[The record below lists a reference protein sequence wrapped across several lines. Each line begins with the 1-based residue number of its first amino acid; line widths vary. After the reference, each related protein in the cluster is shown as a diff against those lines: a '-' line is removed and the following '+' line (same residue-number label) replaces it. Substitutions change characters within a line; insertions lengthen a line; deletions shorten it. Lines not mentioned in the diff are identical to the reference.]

1 MQSYLSFYKIIDVLR
16 GFEYAISLGWYN
28 VKNFNL
34 KDYEFFE
41 KVQNGDLN
49 WIIPGKFAAFSG
61 PLAKSR
67 DQDGVKI
74 ILLYF

>member
-1 MQSYLSFYKIIDVLR
+1 MTAETIWDKFKDITPQFLDYRDASYGPCNYKCKVSFNFYKIIDVLR

-41 KVQNGDLN
+41 KVFG
-49 WIIPGKFAAFSG
+49 
-61 PLAKSR
+61 
-67 DQDGVKI
+67 
-74 ILLYF
+74 